1 VSCNDETRLVPYVK
15 LDVPSDQ
22 IIPQSSRLDL
32 SLAVVKNSNG
42 QTLVQWNLNATA
54 MDVAWGNPTLQYVL
68 SGNTGY
74 PPSMN
79 VIELPIANTV
89 SASKT

>member
-1 VSCNDETRLVPYVK
+1 
-15 LDVPSDQ
+15 
-22 IIPQSSRLDL
+22 
-32 SLAVVKNSNG
+32 
-42 QTLVQWNLNATA
+42 
-54 MDVAWGNPTLQYVL
+54 MDVTWGNPTLQYVL
-68 SGNTGY
+68 SGNTSY